1 MCLTCESALGYLGK
15 FIKSAVKHSWA
26 QVFCTEDAACTVR
39 RPAGAKRGSLF
50 TSRSCISAH
59 GGKPEAFH
67 LIQPG
72 MFSETI
78 KSPNICSRLCHQLSA
93 SRLLDKTF
101 HRRLLVFVFCSFD
114 LNPPSFPFQHN
125 PPFTPAGLFVYRCDK
140 RGKLIRRWQSS
151 PRSSKQPQPS
161 AVASGAGEAESFHLE
176 EVSAA
181 ALEGQQ
187 ASWSVVPKAASLN
200 ISSVFQLP
208 A

>member
-1 MCLTCESALGYLGK
+1 MPSCRPVSNRVARPELSNKRFLTLICQRLQQAGILVCLTCESASGYLGK

-59 GGKPEAFH
+59 GGKLEAFH

-72 MFSETI
+72 MFPQTI

-114 LNPPSFPFQHN
+114 LNPPSFPFQHT
-125 PPFTPAGLFVYRCDK
+125 PPFTPAGLFVYCCDK

-151 PRSSKQPQPS
+151 PLCSGFGGWGGRVFSSGRS
-161 AVASGAGEAESFHLE
+161 
-176 EVSAA
+176 
-181 ALEGQQ
+181 
-187 ASWSVVPKAASLN
+187 
-200 ISSVFQLP
+200 
-208 A
+208 